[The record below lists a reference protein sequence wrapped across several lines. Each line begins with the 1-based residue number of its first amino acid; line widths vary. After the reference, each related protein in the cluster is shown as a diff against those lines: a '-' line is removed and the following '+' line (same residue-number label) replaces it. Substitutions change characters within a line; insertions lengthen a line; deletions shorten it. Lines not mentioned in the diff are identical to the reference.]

1 MIKILHTA
9 DWHLGK
15 KLDSFSRLEEQILVM
30 NEIVEIADQQQVDL
44 VLIAGDLFDNFN
56 PSVEAVEL
64 FYKTLKR
71 FSNNGKRPVI
81 AISGNHDSP
90 SLIDAPDPLARECG
104 IILIGYPNAKIQEF
118 ELNDFK
124 ISKSVEGMIE
134 LKLNSFDF
142 PIRIIHT
149 PYANEI
155 RLKQYFGENKEEAL
169 NEVLATNWKNIANEY
184 CDENGVNLLM
194 AHLYMNQKGAEILEE
209 PEGEKPIKIGNADM
223 IFSEAIPPQIQYTAL
238 GHLHGFKNI
247 GTEIKPVVYS
257 SSPLCYSF
265 SEAGQTKYVSI
276 IEAEPNQTISYH
288 KVELKNILLNDI
300 KKEYPFVFELAIYFT
315 KRTEEIFNCA
325 ISENEIGFIAMHLG
339 IGLESQ
345 KLSNRYKAILIH
357 PYDNKVKDQL
367 ITFLTTKFSSQ
378 IELVNSISYID
389 EIKIN
394 EENPDIILST
404 TQLNVDFTYILISPF
419 GLTKDEIKII
429 NYLNELNIIKLQKD
443 NHMILKDFFS
453 RDLFYMD
460 MEFDNSEDII
470 RFLSDK
476 LLEQGI
482 VSNNFY
488 KSVLDRE
495 SISPTSFEQFIAV
508 PHPIVFDSFS
518 SKGAVCI
525 LKRPIQWGEY
535 QVKIVILFA
544 IKNEDRKKLKD
555 YYSLIGQAIIEENSL
570 RRLLA
575 AKSYSQFLDV
585 FSA

>member
-1 MIKILHTA
+1 MKILHTA

-15 KLDSFSRLEEQILVM
+15 KLDSFSRLEEQVLVM

-71 FSNNGKRPVI
+71 LSNNGKRPVV

-155 RLKQYFGENKEEAL
+155 RLKQYFGENKEDAL

-184 CDENGVNLLM
+184 CDVNGVNLLM

-247 GTEIKPVVYS
+247 GTKENPVIYS

-276 IEAEPNQTISYH
+276 IEAEPNQAISYH
-288 KVELKNILLNDI
+288 KVELKNGKPLIRKTFDDINIAVEWLN
-300 KKEYPFVFELAIYFT
+300 EHQNALVELT
-315 KRTEEIFNCA
+315 
-325 ISENEIGFIAMHLG
+325 
-339 IGLESQ
+339 LESDSFLKADER
-345 KLSNRYKAILIH
+345 KLIYQSHDGIIHLI
-357 PYDNKVKDQL
+357 PKVKNQEVETVEYKFADQ
-367 ITFLTTKFSSQ
+367 TKDMK
-378 IELVNSISYID
+378 ELFTDYFKSKNGNQEPND
-389 EIKIN
+389 EIK
-394 EENPDIILST
+394 
-404 TQLNVDFTYILISPF
+404 
-419 GLTKDEIKII
+419 
-429 NYLNELNIIKLQKD
+429 
-443 NHMILKDFFS
+443 
-453 RDLFYMD
+453 DLFN
-460 MEFDNSEDII
+460 EILNS
-470 RFLSDK
+470 
-476 LLEQGI
+476 
-482 VSNNFY
+482 
-488 KSVLDRE
+488 
-495 SISPTSFEQFIAV
+495 
-508 PHPIVFDSFS
+508 
-518 SKGAVCI
+518 
-525 LKRPIQWGEY
+525 
-535 QVKIVILFA
+535 
-544 IKNEDRKKLKD
+544 
-555 YYSLIGQAIIEENSL
+555 
-570 RRLLA
+570 
-575 AKSYSQFLDV
+575 
-585 FSA
+585 

>member
-15 KLDSFSRLEEQILVM
+15 KLDSFSRLEEQVLVM

-71 FSNNGKRPVI
+71 LSNNGKRPVV

-134 LKLNSFDF
+134 LKLNSFYF

-194 AHLYMNQKGAEILEE
+194 AHLYMNQKGAEILKE

-247 GTEIKPVVYS
+247 GTEENPVVYS

-276 IEAEPNQTISYH
+276 IEAEPNQAISYH
-288 KVELKNILLNDI
+288 KIELKNGKPLIRKTFDDINVAVEWLNENQNALI
-300 KKEYPFVFELAIYFT
+300 ELT
-315 KRTEEIFNCA
+315 
-325 ISENEIGFIAMHLG
+325 
-339 IGLESQ
+339 LESDSFLKADER
-345 KLSNRYKAILIH
+345 KLIYQSHDGIIHLI
-357 PYDNKVKDQL
+357 PKVKNQEVETVEYKFADQ
-367 ITFLTTKFSSQ
+367 TKDMK
-378 IELVNSISYID
+378 ELFADYFKSKNGNQEPND
-389 EIKIN
+389 EIK
-394 EENPDIILST
+394 
-404 TQLNVDFTYILISPF
+404 
-419 GLTKDEIKII
+419 
-429 NYLNELNIIKLQKD
+429 
-443 NHMILKDFFS
+443 
-453 RDLFYMD
+453 DLFN
-460 MEFDNSEDII
+460 EILNS
-470 RFLSDK
+470 
-476 LLEQGI
+476 
-482 VSNNFY
+482 
-488 KSVLDRE
+488 
-495 SISPTSFEQFIAV
+495 
-508 PHPIVFDSFS
+508 
-518 SKGAVCI
+518 
-525 LKRPIQWGEY
+525 
-535 QVKIVILFA
+535 
-544 IKNEDRKKLKD
+544 
-555 YYSLIGQAIIEENSL
+555 
-570 RRLLA
+570 
-575 AKSYSQFLDV
+575 
-585 FSA
+585 

>member
-1 MIKILHTA
+1 MKILHTA

-30 NEIVEIADQQQVDL
+30 NEIVEIADQEQVDL

-71 FSNNGKRPVI
+71 LSNNGKRPVV

-247 GTEIKPVVYS
+247 GTEEKPVVYS

-276 IEAEPNQTISYH
+276 IEAELNQAISYH
-288 KVELKNILLNDI
+288 KIELKNGKPLIRKTFDDINVAVEWLN
-300 KKEYPFVFELAIYFT
+300 ENQNALVELT
-315 KRTEEIFNCA
+315 
-325 ISENEIGFIAMHLG
+325 
-339 IGLESQ
+339 LESDSFLKADER
-345 KLSNRYKAILIH
+345 KLIYQSHDGIIHLI
-357 PYDNKVKDQL
+357 PKVKNQEVETVEYKFADQ
-367 ITFLTTKFSSQ
+367 TKDMK
-378 IELVNSISYID
+378 ELFTDYFKSKNGNQEPND
-389 EIKIN
+389 EIK
-394 EENPDIILST
+394 
-404 TQLNVDFTYILISPF
+404 
-419 GLTKDEIKII
+419 
-429 NYLNELNIIKLQKD
+429 
-443 NHMILKDFFS
+443 
-453 RDLFYMD
+453 DLFN
-460 MEFDNSEDII
+460 EILNS
-470 RFLSDK
+470 
-476 LLEQGI
+476 
-482 VSNNFY
+482 
-488 KSVLDRE
+488 
-495 SISPTSFEQFIAV
+495 
-508 PHPIVFDSFS
+508 
-518 SKGAVCI
+518 
-525 LKRPIQWGEY
+525 
-535 QVKIVILFA
+535 
-544 IKNEDRKKLKD
+544 
-555 YYSLIGQAIIEENSL
+555 
-570 RRLLA
+570 
-575 AKSYSQFLDV
+575 
-585 FSA
+585 

>member
-30 NEIVEIADQQQVDL
+30 NEIVEIADQEQVNL

-64 FYKTLKR
+64 FYKTLKKL
-71 FSNNGKRPVI
+71 SNNGKRPVI

-155 RLKQYFGENKEEAL
+155 RLKQYFGENKEDAL
-169 NEVLATNWKNIANEY
+169 NEVLATNWKNIADEY

-247 GTEIKPVVYS
+247 GSEENPVVYS

-265 SEAGQTKYVSI
+265 SEAGQNKYVSL
-276 IEAEPNQTISYH
+276 IEAEPNKTISYH
-288 KVELKNILLNDI
+288 KIELKNGKPLIRKTFDNINVAVEWLN
-300 KKEYPFVFELAIYFT
+300 ENQNALVELT
-315 KRTEEIFNCA
+315 
-325 ISENEIGFIAMHLG
+325 
-339 IGLESQ
+339 LESDSFLKADER
-345 KLSNRYKAILIH
+345 KLIYQSHDGIIHLIPKLKNQEIETVEYKFA
-357 PYDNKVKDQL
+357 DQTKDM
-367 ITFLTTKFSSQ
+367 K
-378 IELVNSISYID
+378 ELFADYFKSKNGNQEPND
-389 EIKIN
+389 EIK
-394 EENPDIILST
+394 
-404 TQLNVDFTYILISPF
+404 
-419 GLTKDEIKII
+419 
-429 NYLNELNIIKLQKD
+429 
-443 NHMILKDFFS
+443 
-453 RDLFYMD
+453 DLFN
-460 MEFDNSEDII
+460 E
-470 RFLSDK
+470 
-476 LLEQGI
+476 
-482 VSNNFY
+482 
-488 KSVLDRE
+488 
-495 SISPTSFEQFIAV
+495 
-508 PHPIVFDSFS
+508 
-518 SKGAVCI
+518 I
-525 LKRPIQWGEY
+525 L
-535 QVKIVILFA
+535 
-544 IKNEDRKKLKD
+544 NT
-555 YYSLIGQAIIEENSL
+555 
-570 RRLLA
+570 
-575 AKSYSQFLDV
+575 
-585 FSA
+585 